1 MFNFKKMERPWAPV
15 PLPFVGGPAKIRK
28 SYYFLSEIDLCV
40 ERKLKK
46 KKKNSRT
53 ISGKHKLKLLWDK
66 VFKNGPSKICGR
78 QPLKNL
84 KGYGSFLNTFSP
96 I

>member
-28 SYYFLSEIDLCV
+28 SYYFLSEIDLCE

-46 KKKNSRT
+46 KKKILEQYQASILT
-53 ISGKHKLKLLWDK
+53 LD
-66 VFKNGPSKICGR
+66 
-78 QPLKNL
+78 
-84 KGYGSFLNTFSP
+84 T
-96 I
+96 

>member
-46 KKKNSRT
+46 KKKIIELYQASILTPRHIT
-53 ISGKHKLKLLWDK
+53 
-66 VFKNGPSKICGR
+66 
-78 QPLKNL
+78 
-84 KGYGSFLNTFSP
+84 
-96 I
+96 